1 MTEQDQDPIAA
12 FTGEPSQALTRE
24 GRAMQ
29 RLQDWLARPLW
40 SGACNPIGSLP
51 WPEGVCILAGLDPE
65 ASADA
70 DPAGWVLL
78 PGALA
83 FYGLRSFPRDR
94 HEAMQL
100 GVAAEEQIGLLIGLG
115 LRTAKPDR
123 WIRRARGEGIS
134 IPWQG
139 ALKWHSAAGEAPVSI
154 LKNPGQSGAS
164 PQSKGGKHRPDDE
177 IVAIFIAAAL
187 HENGVKPPRIVK
199 RLKEMNLPGRRD
211 AVGRWLEK
219 MGDPKQGPG
228 ADALVSSTGRTREE
242 LEGLRAK
249 AVSRTEK
256 LRSSS

>member
-1 MTEQDQDPIAA
+1 MTKQDQDPIAA

-70 DPAGWVLL
+70 DPAGWALL

-100 GVAAEEQIGLLIGLG
+100 GVAAEEHIGLLIGLG
-115 LRTAKPDR
+115 LKTAKPDR
-123 WIRRARGEGIS
+123 WIDRVQREGIS
-134 IPWQG
+134 IPWQE
-139 ALKWHSAAGEAPVSI
+139 ARMRAAQSARRR
-154 LKNPGQSGAS
+154 GQHETEDAVKLLNDMGRD
-164 PQSKGGKHRPDDE
+164 KFDE
-177 IVAIFIAAAL
+177 IRSLKYEGFRFKTSDEVNASAVAHAIHNAL
-187 HENGVKPPRIVK
+187 GEYVDWDGSEPKERTVRKYVAEW
-199 RLKEMNLPGRRD
+199 LKEGI
-211 AVGRWLEK
+211 A
-219 MGDPKQGPG
+219 
-228 ADALVSSTGRTREE
+228 
-242 LEGLRAK
+242 
-249 AVSRTEK
+249 
-256 LRSSS
+256 